1 MRSGPGP
8 LVGHLLGFEGIILEG
23 RFELHQQREENCHR
37 ITGSELYFFGYPREV
52 QVKRLALFSLC
63 LVGVFFI
70 VDGAAHGQ
78 AVMAGDEVFIEMLK
92 HDIDQTRTEVMTSVM
107 GFSAEE
113 KAVFWPVYNEYRKK
127 SDELARKDLA
137 LMKEYSSAYWSLTDD
152 QAEDMAGRYFELEV
166 ARKKLLGELY
176 KELAKVVSPVQAL
189 KACQLESRLD
199 LVLDTQIANELPMIE

>member
-1 MRSGPGP
+1 
-8 LVGHLLGFEGIILEG
+8 
-23 RFELHQQREENCHR
+23 
-37 ITGSELYFFGYPREV
+37 
-52 QVKRLALFSLC
+52 VKRLALFSLC

-127 SDELARKDLA
+127 SDELAKKDLA

>member
-1 MRSGPGP
+1 M
-8 LVGHLLGFEGIILEG
+8 
-23 RFELHQQREENCHR
+23 
-37 ITGSELYFFGYPREV
+37 
-52 QVKRLALFSLC
+52 KRLALFSLS
-63 LVGVFFI
+63 LAGLFFI
-70 VDGAAHGQ
+70 VNGAAHGQ
-78 AVMAGDEVFIEMLK
+78 AVMAGDEMFIEMLK

-107 GFSAEE
+107 GFSAED

-127 SDELARKDLA
+127 SDELAKKDLA

-152 QAEDMAGRYFELEV
+152 QAEDMAGRYFELEI

-189 KACQLESRLD
+189 KACQVESRLD

>member
-1 MRSGPGP
+1 M
-8 LVGHLLGFEGIILEG
+8 
-23 RFELHQQREENCHR
+23 
-37 ITGSELYFFGYPREV
+37 
-52 QVKRLALFSLC
+52 KRLAIFSLC
-63 LVGVFFI
+63 LVGFFFI
-70 VDGAAHGQ
+70 VNGAAHGQ
-78 AVMAGDEVFIEMLK
+78 AVMAGDEMFIEMLK

-107 GFSAEE
+107 GFSAED

-127 SDELARKDLA
+127 SDELAKKDLA

-152 QAEDMAGRYFELEV
+152 QAEDMAGRYFELEI